1 MKNSIT
7 TLILLLLAAVG
18 SAQSFQSKK
27 LDSLFTLLEQNDK
40 FMGSISVSENQKT
53 IYEKSIGFSDLEN
66 GIKTSNTTKYR
77 IGSISKTFTST
88 LIFKAIEDGKLELDK
103 TIETFFPK
111 LVNAKTITIA
121 NLLNHSSGIH
131 DFTRDD
137 NYLEWNTEMQS
148 KEKMIERIVNGQTEF
163 SPNEKNEYSNSN
175 YLLLTFILEE
185 VNKKSFSEIL
195 NSQII
200 KALKLKNT
208 YYGKETNIAENE
220 SFSYK
225 YVGKWQKENE
235 TDMSI
240 PQGAGAI
247 VSNPSDLNQFLEQL
261 FLGKII
267 SEKSLKQ
274 MKTITNGY
282 GMGLFEFPYD
292 EKVSFGHTGGID
304 GFTSV
309 SSYFPEE
316 KLSISLTSNGT
327 NYNNNNILLAV
338 LATYFNDE
346 FELPNFDR
354 LELSSEDLDKFLG
367 KYSSDQIPP
376 KIDITKDGNILF
388 AQATGQGAFP
398 LEPKEENVFT
408 FDQAGV
414 KIVFNPSDKTM
425 VLFQGGGEFLFKAE

>member
-1 MKNSIT
+1 MKNST
-7 TLILLLLAAVG
+7 TILLLLLCATIS
-18 SAQSFQSKK
+18 SAQSFNNEKI
-27 LDSLFTLLEQNDK
+27 DSLFTLLEHNDK
-40 FMGSISVSENQKT
+40 FMGSIAISENQKT
-53 IYEKSIGFSDLEN
+53 IYTKSIGFADFEN
-66 GIKTSNTTKYR
+66 GVKSTIATKYR
-77 IGSISKTFTST
+77 IGSISKIFTAT
-88 LIFKAIEDGKLELDK
+88 LIFKAIEERKLELNR
-103 TIETFFPK
+103 TIETFFPSIK
-111 LVNAKTITIA
+111 NANTITIS

-131 DFTRDD
+131 DFTRDKD
-137 NYLEWNTEMQS
+137 YLKWNTSMQTE
-148 KEKMIERIVNGQTEF
+148 EKMKERIANGETEF

-175 YLLLTFILEE
+175 YLLLTFILEKI
-185 VNKKSFSEIL
+185 NKKPFSKIL
-195 NSQII
+195 NSLII
-200 KALKLKNT
+200 NPTGLKDT
-208 YYGKETNIAENE
+208 YYGSKINITENE

-225 YVGKWQKENE
+225 YEGEWKKENE

-247 VSNPSDLNQFLEQL
+247 VSNPSDLNRFLEQL

-282 GMGLFEFPYD
+282 GMGIFEFPYD

-367 KYSSDQIPP
+367 KYSSEQIPP
-376 KIDITKDGNILF
+376 KIDITKDGSTLF

-398 LEPKEENVFT
+398 LEPTEESVFT

-414 KIVFNPSDKTM
+414 KIVFNPSEKT
-425 VLFQGGGEFLFKAE
+425 LILYQGGGEFLFKAE